1 MFRFM
6 QLGISALLMALLAS
20 WVVAAPYDSTYV
32 PRPTAD
38 FVIRNA
44 VVYDGTG
51 AEPKV
56 SDVVVKG
63 GRISAMGVDLNL
75 EGLQIIDATGHWLT
89 RELSMCIPISR
100 RIPVAQHRIDLGW

>member
-6 QLGISALLMALLAS
+6 QLGISALLMALVAS

-56 SDVVVKG
+56 SDVVVKD

-75 EGLQIIDATGHWLT
+75 EGLQIIDAKG
-89 RELSMCIPISR
+89 
-100 RIPVAQHRIDLGW
+100 